1 MVLVRFFFAF
11 VLAALVS
18 VASALAVFAVR
29 WARDIPDYRALDTLT
44 LGSVTKV
51 YARDRTLIATL
62 SPKLP
67 GGGRVNRTL
76 VTLDDISPYL
86 VSAIVTS
93 EDRRFFEHFGVDP
106 IGLGR
111 ALSKALAGERVEGG
125 STLTNQITRNTLLRD
140 LYDPS
145 SRDVRDVQRKV
156 KEWIL
161 SLQVERSFTKEEILQ
176 TYLNVIYWGD
186 GGATEIRGI
195 YGAAKAYFNKL
206 PKDLTLAES
215 AYLTVLVPNSGRYFD
230 FKAYRPLMFNVI
242 DRMVEDGWVTIAE
255 SRAAKLERIQPNGW
269 QVTYDAKGNVTSAK
283 LVDKNAKNLRAVT
296 TERAPFFVQQVE
308 RELLE
313 KFGREQV
320 YGAGGLTVY
329 TTLDLQAQDS
339 IETAS
344 RDSRMPVPAATMAA
358 VLLEPQTGQVLA
370 LVGQKLRDGETPL
383 EWNNAAQGQ
392 RQVGSSIKPLLYTTG
407 LERGFAPD
415 HTEYDAPT
423 TFQCTGCPTKGY
435 TPQNF
440 GQIYSYRNMPL
451 RESLDKSLNIPTVK
465 LAQAIGL
472 KNFQDKLKQLEL
484 PVQDNVG
491 LSLAIGTLETT
502 PLKMA
507 AAYAPFV
514 NGGLYNRPSFL
525 TYVENVGGK
534 VLFDYNR
541 DLPRPKRVWS
551 PQVAYAG
558 FDYLYG
564 VVNDL
569 SEQQGGLSFR
579 ALIPGWQVGGKTGT
593 TNEVKDLWFMGVTP
607 KAVGAVWM
615 GIQQGGAMPSNIY
628 SGEYPPPVWRQ
639 MMSGYL
645 RGKPPLRLEPPD
657 GVDYRFV
664 NVQPKGPVRAAF
676 VTRSYNVA
684 KPLPPAID
692 DLPTYQE
699 VQDYPRESGTVVIAI
714 DARTGLLANEFT
726 PASSVKIRRV
736 LPTLLPE
743 FEPYGSSGQ

>member
-1 MVLVRFFFAF
+1 MVLVRLFFAF

-18 VASALAVFAVR
+18 VASALAVFAIR
-29 WARDIPDYRALDTLT
+29 WARDIPDYRALDSLT

-86 VSAIVTS
+86 MAAVVTS
-93 EDRRFFEHFGVDP
+93 EDRRFFEHYGVDP

-111 ALSKALAGERVEGG
+111 ALSKALSGKRVEGG

-145 SRDVRDVQRKV
+145 ARNIQDVQRKV

-195 YGAAKAYFNKL
+195 YGAAKAYFGVL
-206 PKDLTLAES
+206 PKDLTLAQS
-215 AYLTVLVPNSGRYFD
+215 AYLTILIPNGGRYFD
-230 FKAYRPLMFNVI
+230 FKAYRPLMFDVI
-242 DRMVEDGWVTIAE
+242 DRMVEDGWVSIAE
-255 SRAAKLERIQPNGW
+255 AKAAKLEKLQPNGW
-269 QVTYDAKGNVTSAK
+269 QVKYDAGGNISSAK

-296 TERAPFFVQQVE
+296 TERAPYFVQQVE

-339 IETAS
+339 IENAS
-344 RDSRMPVPAATMAA
+344 RNARMPVRAATMAA

-370 LVGQKLRDGETPL
+370 MVGQKLKSGVTPL

-407 LERGFAPD
+407 LENGIGPD
-415 HTEYDAPT
+415 HTELDAPT
-423 TFQCTGCPTKGY
+423 SFPWAGASRGVY

-440 GQIYSYRNMPL
+440 GRFYTYRNMPL

-465 LAQAIGL
+465 LAYKIGI
-472 KNFQDKLKQLEL
+472 KTFAEKLKQLDL
-484 PVQDNVG
+484 PVPEVVP
-491 LSLAIGTLETT
+491 SLAIGTLETT

-514 NGGLYNRPSFL
+514 NGGLYNKPSFL
-525 TYVENVGGK
+525 TYVENASGK
-534 VLFDYNR
+534 VLFDFGR
-541 DLPRPKRVWS
+541 DTVRPRRVWS

-558 FDYLYG
+558 WDYLKG

-569 SEQQGGLSFR
+569 EEAQGGLSFR
-579 ALIPGWQVGGKTGT
+579 ARIPGWQVGGKTGT
-593 TNEVKDLWFMGVTP
+593 TNEVKDLWFMGATP

-615 GIQQGGAMPSNIY
+615 GVQQGGAMPSNIY
-628 SGEYPPPVWRQ
+628 SGEYPPPVWKD
-639 MMSGYL
+639 MMTGYL
-645 RGKPPLRLEPPD
+645 RGKPPVTLEIPD
-657 GVDYRFV
+657 GVAYRPV
-664 NVQPKGPVRAAF
+664 TVLPRGPVQAAF
-676 VTRSYNVA
+676 VNRSDTAVR
-684 KPLPPAID
+684 PLPPAID
-692 DLPTYQE
+692 DLPKYRE
-699 VQDYPRESGTVVIAI
+699 VQDLPQQSDTVVVAI
-714 DARTGLLANEFT
+714 DSRTGLLADEFT
-726 PASSVKIRRV
+726 PLGAVKIRRV
-736 LPTLLPE
+736 QPTLLPG
-743 FEPYGSSGQ
+743 FEPQSSSRQ